1 MEAYP
6 LALIAKQENIP
17 FLCLKYI
24 SDGAD
29 GTAATDWPEMVK
41 LAGSAL
47 KKTITS
53 IL

>member
-6 LALIAKQENIP
+6 LALIAMKEQIP

-29 GTAATDWPEMVK
+29 GNAAESWNVMVHK
-41 LAGSAL
+41 AAEAFKRLL
-47 KKTITS
+47 FV
-53 IL
+53 